1 MYGTQGASK
10 SSERTMQNAS
20 GEESGGHF
28 SFGKQ
33 KQAVREQP

>member
-1 MYGTQGASK
+1 
-10 SSERTMQNAS
+10 MQNAS

-28 SFGKQ
+28 SSEKQ